1 MRVFL
6 DTNVLASALATR
18 GLCADILRKVINSDD
33 LIISEPL
40 VIELRRIMAR
50 KFHVTESL
58 INEMVAF
65 LQQDTIPAPDGNLI
79 DIEIRDKDDV
89 IILSSAI
96 RAKNQVFV
104 TGDKEV
110 LALGKIGRMRILS
123 PRGFWDT
130 TKKKA

>member
-110 LALGKIGRMRILS
+110 LVLGKIGRMRILS